1 MDAHSFSARRNALR
15 ATVAD
20 GAILI
25 LGNDQASRNYVDSV
39 YPYRQDSHFLYYV
52 GVSQPNMATLIE
64 PDGRDVLY
72 GPAEDPDDVVWHG
85 PHPSLSDHAA
95 SAGFD
100 ETAEFSRLAG
110 RIAELQAAG
119 VTILYLPPYRAER
132 SFKIAELLGMDPR
145 EVTSGASIDLMRAA
159 AALRAVKDQGEIDE
173 IESAL
178 AVTAEMYRAAMT
190 ETAAGRTEAEIAAI
204 LQAPAIA
211 RDREQSFGPIVSV
224 RGEVLHNEKYVNTL
238 ADGDLL
244 LIDSGAESP
253 RGYASDITRT
263 FPVSGR
269 FSLQQR
275 EVYEVVLQA
284 QADAINA
291 AAPGVNNR
299 DLHLIAART
308 IAEGLKEIGLMRGDS
323 GAAVEAGAHAMF
335 FPHGLGHML
344 GLDAHDMEDLGD
356 IVGYPEG
363 EPRSS
368 QFGLAYLRL
377 ARELEPGWV
386 ITMEPGIYFIPALID
401 RWRGEDLHSEFIDYD
416 RVERYRSFGGVRIE
430 DDILITSDGCR
441 VLGPG
446 IPKTV
451 DKIESAM
458 EP

>member
-1 MDAHSFSARRNALR
+1 MDARTYSARRRALR
-15 ATVAD
+15 ADLAD

-25 LGNDQASRNYVDSV
+25 AGNDQASRNYVDST
-39 YPYRQDSHFLYYV
+39 YPYRQDSHFLYFA
-52 GVSQPNMATLIE
+52 GISQPNMAILIE
-64 PDGRDVLY
+64 PDGREVLY

-85 PHPSLSDHAA
+85 PHPSLGDYAA

-100 ETAEFSRLAG
+100 ESAENSRLAG

-119 VTILYLPPYRAER
+119 EPILYLPPYRAER
-132 SFKIAELLGMDPR
+132 SFKIAELLRKEPR
-145 EVTSGASIDLMRAA
+145 DVAAGASIDLMRAV

-190 ETAAGRTEAEIAAI
+190 ETAAGKTEAEIAAI
-204 LQAPAIA
+204 LQSPAIA
-211 RDREQSFGPIVSV
+211 RDREQSFSPIVSV
-224 RGEVLHNEKYVNTL
+224 RGEILHNECYVNTL

-244 LIDSGAESP
+244 VIDSGAESP

-269 FSLQQR
+269 FTTQQR

-284 QADAINA
+284 QTNAIDA
-291 AAPGVNNR
+291 AAPGVKNR

-308 IAEGLKEIGLMRGDS
+308 IAEGLKEIGLMKGDS
-323 GAAVEAGAHAMF
+323 DAAVEAGAHAMF

-386 ITMEPGIYFIPALID
+386 FTVEPGIYFVPALID
-401 RWRGEDLHSEFIDYD
+401 RWRDGDLHREFIDYD
-416 RVERYRSFGGVRIE
+416 RVEAYRSFGGVRIE
-430 DDILITSDGCR
+430 DDILVTSDGCR

-451 DKIESAM
+451 GEVEAAM
-458 EP
+458 AV